1 MIWYK
6 EQDKKLVNEYM
17 KKISKVCKD
26 KIAYVDETG
35 IDKYFYREY
44 AYAPKGQAVHSK
56 ISGRKFGR
64 TNIVAAQIGKE
75 IVAPMQYKGT
85 TDSTLFEYWFEHCL
99 LPCLKKDTVI
109 VMDNASFH
117 RKNRLFQIADKFK
130 FQLIFLPPYSPEL
143 NPIEKFWSRLKR
155 SISSNLHLFTSLN
168 LPISHAFLPS

>member
-6 EQDKKLVNEYM
+6 EQDK
-17 KKISKVCKD
+17 
-26 KIAYVDETG
+26 
-35 IDKYFYREY
+35 
-44 AYAPKGQAVHSK
+44 
-56 ISGRKFGR
+56 
-64 TNIVAAQIGKE
+64 KE

-85 TDSTLFEYWFEHCL
+85 TDSRLFEYWFEHCL

-168 LPISHAFLPS
+168 LPISHAFLPSCPRCTLLKSFYYNNPVTGSK